1 MKIYNLLVRAQ
12 RGDKESCYVILEKF
26 ERLTKKYSRKL
37 AYEDAE
43 QDVICYFIE
52 LIYTFPLEK
61 FREDDEGKIVV
72 YITKCIYHEYIR
84 LVKQIV
90 LQKSEVNYSSL
101 SEEQL
106 HVLESRNSGKDCYEQ
121 IFLSELH
128 QNMEEKEWDIIQ
140 KIYIEGKAVSQIAK
154 EKGISRQ
161 AVNQMKKRA
170 LQKIRNYYEE

>member
-1 MKIYNLLVRAQ
+1 MKLYNLLVRAQ

-106 HVLESRNSGKDCYEQ
+106 HVLESRNSEKDCYEQ